1 MRRWLWLIAL
11 QATLFVGAG
20 AAHAADFLSLAQRCA
35 PQVDPHTMAA
45 IVSVESGYNPYAIGV
60 VGGHLVRQ
68 PTSEAEALATVRMLT
83 RLNYNFSL
91 GLAQVNRYNLA
102 RYGETAETIFD
113 PCANLHAA
121 AAILSECFTR
131 AVHVD
136 ANEQAALRKAISC
149 YYSGNFS
156 TGFTAGYVERVVD
169 HAGTDV
175 GTEVAPIPLARG
187 SSPGRAAASRG
198 ETDDARAPSMGKH
211 VRAALALSRGS
222 GHSRCSPGIVVISD
236 CESDGLQNNGSIKIL
251 H

>member
-1 MRRWLWLIAL
+1 MRRWLWLLAL
-11 QATLFVGAG
+11 QATLLAG

-68 PTSEAEALATVRMLT
+68 PASEAEALATVRMLT

-102 RYGETAETIFD
+102 RYGETVETIFE
-113 PCANLHAA
+113 PCANLRAA

-136 ANEQAALRKAISC
+136 VNEQAALRKAISC

-156 TGFTAGYVERVVD
+156 TGFTQGYVERVVD

-175 GTEVAPIPLARG
+175 STEVAPIPLARG
-187 SSPGRAAASRG
+187 SSPGRPAASRG
-198 ETDDARAPSMGKH
+198 STDDARAAGGKSTH
-211 VRAALALSRGS
+211 TALALSRGP
-222 GHSRCSPGIVVISD
+222 GRSRCSPGIVVISD
-236 CESDGLQNNGSIKIL
+236 CESDGLRNNGSIKIL

>member
-1 MRRWLWLIAL
+1 MRRLLWLIAL
-11 QATLFVGAG
+11 QATLLVGAG

-102 RYGETAETIFD
+102 RYGETVETIFD
-113 PCANLHAA
+113 PCANLRAA

-136 ANEQAALRKAISC
+136 VNEQAALRKAISC

-175 GTEVAPIPLARG
+175 GTEVAAIPLARG
-187 SSPGRAAASRG
+187 SSPGRPAASRG
-198 ETDDARAPSMGKH
+198 GADDARAAGVGKNA
-211 VRAALALSRGS
+211 RTALTLSRGS
-222 GHSRCSPGIVVISD
+222 GRSRCSPGIVVISD

-251 H
+251 R